1 MAGAGRER
9 DEARVGTGLEQVMQD
24 RFGAITPRE
33 VGAGGLWAD
42 KGRGPT
48 RALTGALS
56 WLIWAGQTGQ
66 QEWKGEELGWRQ
78 PHWSKVPVTELD
90 RRI

>member
-1 MAGAGRER
+1 MAGAGGER

-48 RALTGALS
+48 RALTG
-56 WLIWAGQTGQ
+56 
-66 QEWKGEELGWRQ
+66 
-78 PHWSKVPVTELD
+78 V
-90 RRI
+90 

>member
-1 MAGAGRER
+1 MAGAGGER

-56 WLIWAGQTGQ
+56 WLMWGG
-66 QEWKGEELGWRQ
+66 LG
-78 PHWSKVPVTELD
+78 SKDGKE
-90 RRI
+90 RN